1 MKLLASLLL
10 LACMSGAQEPLFP
23 PARLS
28 RIQSGLGHL
37 YNMDYERARQ
47 TFQSL
52 AQDFPDD
59 PAGYAYLAMTCWV
72 EELAGTQEL
81 SIDRFAA
88 SDFFVENPQYRPE
101 ISPRTETEFRR
112 LTQEAI
118 EKARRRLEHDPRDR
132 AARFLRGL
140 AYRNLASFE
149 VSLKRSWWAAFR
161 AGAKAVRDHRE
172 LLRSDPE
179 FHDARL
185 STAVYDYVTGSLPW
199 SVKWLAFLLGY
210 RGDRERGKRELE
222 LAAQK
227 APLAGDDAR
236 VVLVLIYTRERNYTK
251 ALEHLEELHRKYPD
265 NYLVHLDMAG
275 MTLRMGAADRALA
288 LYEEILKTH
297 SESRP
302 RYRDLEPARVY
313 TRMAVVLRLRGRL
326 QEAEQWLRRSLD
338 GNTTLRT
345 ETVARLE
352 LAKTLDRMGRRREAL
367 QLYEAVRSAP
377 DVAGSR
383 AEAER
388 LLRSPFRE

>member
-1 MKLLASLLL
+1 MRLLSSLLL
-10 LACMSGAQEPLFP
+10 LAGMANAQEPLFP
-23 PARLS
+23 PAQLS
-28 RIQSGLGHL
+28 RIQSGLRHL
-37 YNMDYERARQ
+37 YNMDYERARH

-52 AQDFPDD
+52 TEEFPED
-59 PAGYAYLAMTCWV
+59 PAGYAYLAMTYWV

-101 ISPRTETEFRR
+101 INPHVEAEFRR
-112 LTQEAI
+112 LTWEAI
-118 EKARRRLEHDPRDR
+118 EKARRRLENDPQDL

-149 VSLKRSWWAAFR
+149 VSLKRSWWAGFR
-161 AGAKAVRDHRE
+161 AGAKTVRDHRE
-172 LLRSDPE
+172 LLRSHPD

-222 LAAQK
+222 LAAEK

-236 VVLVLIYTRERNYTK
+236 VVLVLIYTRERNYGK
-251 ALEHLEELHRKYPD
+251 ALQHLEELHRKYPE

-275 MTLRMGAADRALA
+275 MALRMGATDRALA
-288 LYEEILKTH
+288 LYEEMLRTH
-297 SESRP
+297 SESRS
-302 RYRDLEPARVY
+302 RYRALEPARVC
-313 TRMAVVLRLRGRL
+313 TRIGAALRLRGEL
-326 QEAEQWLRRSLD
+326 QQAEVWLRRSLD
-338 GNTTLRT
+338 SNATVRT
-345 ETVARLE
+345 QTVARLE
-352 LAKTLDRMGRRREAL
+352 LAKTLDRMGRRQEAL

-383 AEAER
+383 GEAQR
-388 LLRSPFRE
+388 LLRTPFHE